1 MNLCVLHICVPR
13 QVILHAAICV
23 CKLVSDSDVWSICSL
38 GISGAGRFLPIIPNQ
53 DRKGEAPA
61 CYSGPQPN
69 QQISEWQIYEWILPQ
84 VLMAEGFMKKKKKKG
99 NGYNLCIDRKLVHAS
114 KMPWVFFDWRK
125 YFADNF
131 VISCSSADVS
141 DAKHYPSPES
151 GYSAARVRPLIS
163 CKRRR
168 LIQPGMLQ
176 NLNRKVCGKCLI
188 VGRQKSFQFGI

>member
-1 MNLCVLHICVPR
+1 
-13 QVILHAAICV
+13 
-23 CKLVSDSDVWSICSL
+23 
-38 GISGAGRFLPIIPNQ
+38 
-53 DRKGEAPA
+53 
-61 CYSGPQPN
+61 
-69 QQISEWQIYEWILPQ
+69 
-84 VLMAEGFMKKKKKKG
+84 MAEGFMKKKKKKEMVIICVLTG
-99 NGYNLCIDRKLVHAS
+99 NWC
-114 KMPWVFFDWRK
+114 MPLKCLECSFDWRK
-125 YFADNF
+125 YLADIF